1 MTVKKCT
8 KKRDSCEKLLFL
20 FIDPFAFLT
29 FSLPTPSLD
38 LKVPNI
44 CSFRNESTASRSLL
58 FFVFQSEE
66 NCSVVSN
73 LKEVINVFCLDAF
86 LI

>member
-8 KKRDSCEKLLFL
+8 KKRDARAKLLFL
-20 FIDPFAFLT
+20 FIDPFALLT
-29 FSLPTPSLD
+29 FSLPSPLFD

-73 LKEVINVFCLDAF
+73 LKEVINVFC
-86 LI
+86 

>member
-8 KKRDSCEKLLFL
+8 KKRDACENLFL

-29 FSLPTPSLD
+29 FSLPSPSLD
-38 LKVPNI
+38 LEVPNI

>member
-8 KKRDSCEKLLFL
+8 KKRDACEKLLFL

-29 FSLPTPSLD
+29 FSLATPSLD
-38 LKVPNI
+38 LKLPNI
-44 CSFRNESTASRSLL
+44 CSFRNESTASRSPL

>member
-8 KKRDSCEKLLFL
+8 KKRDAREKLLFL

-29 FSLPTPSLD
+29 FSLPSPSPLD
-38 LKVPNI
+38 LEVPNI

-73 LKEVINVFCLDAF
+73 LKEVINVFC
-86 LI
+86 